1 MLFSK
6 FESFGV
12 LDFFEV
18 VVVDDFL
25 RPRREGL
32 GRSWVVVVGW
42 SLVED
47 LGGFVLLGNLEE
59 KKMVENLEGVSEL

>member
-1 MLFSK
+1 MLLSK
-6 FESFGV
+6 FESFEV
-12 LDFFEV
+12 LDFLEV
-18 VVVDDFL
+18 VGVDDFF

-32 GRSWVVVVGW
+32 GGSWVVVVVGW

-59 KKMVENLEGVSEL
+59 EKKMVGISEL

>member
-1 MLFSK
+1 MLLSK

-12 LDFFEV
+12 LDFLEV

-32 GRSWVVVVGW
+32 GGSWVVVRW

-47 LGGFVLLGNLEE
+47 LGVFVLWGNLEE
-59 KKMVENLEGVSEL
+59 KKMVGVSEL